1 MQRYGIVSYNL
12 HGNFTNYGSALQ
24 QYALQRV
31 VNTLA
36 PDQVQAIILDYCPEV
51 LSKLD
56 PLNPFGNLWDASP
69 ERRRECEMSLP
80 AIKVN
85 YEKFQRFFAEN
96 YPLSREAY
104 TPENFDESLE
114 QEELD
119 GYILGSDTIWCI
131 REFKG
136 FEDGFYGN
144 YLAQRSSRTVSYAA
158 SFGDVD
164 FTAEELLELA
174 SRMHN
179 LKAIGVREDS
189 HLPFIK
195 AHTQVPVERVLDPTL
210 LLRGEDYLE
219 ITGEAP
225 EIDEPY
231 LLMYSRRYNP
241 EMEAYCERIAQE
253 KGLKIVDIS
262 LRAQNADR
270 GHIMAYEAGVEEF
283 LSLVKH
289 AQLVV
294 TNSFHGFIFAA
305 QMHTPFAVFTRE
317 QASTKID
324 QLLEL
329 MGLSRLKAHSADD
342 DIDFQVD
349 WEQMEQ
355 ALEPWR
361 AHSMD
366 YLRKALQIE
375 E

>member
-31 VNTLA
+31 VNTVA
-36 PDQVQAIILDYCPEV
+36 PNQVQAIILDYCPEV

-56 PLNPFGNLWDASP
+56 PLNPFGNLWDESP
-69 ERRRECEMSLP
+69 ERRRECKMSLP

-96 YPLSREAY
+96 YPLGKEAY
-104 TPENFDESLE
+104 TPDNFEESLE
-114 QEELD
+114 REELD

-144 YLAQRSSRTVSYAA
+144 YLVQRSSRTVSYAA

-174 SRMHN
+174 FRMHN
-179 LKAIGVREDS
+179 LKAIGVREES

-195 AHTQVPVERVLDPTL
+195 AHIQVPVERVLDPTL
-210 LLRGEDYLE
+210 LLRGQDYQE
-219 ITGEAP
+219 IIGEAP

-289 AQLVV
+289 AQLVI

-329 MGLSRLKAHSADD
+329 MGLSRLKAHGAAD

-349 WEQMEQ
+349 WERMEQ

-361 AHSMD
+361 VHSMD